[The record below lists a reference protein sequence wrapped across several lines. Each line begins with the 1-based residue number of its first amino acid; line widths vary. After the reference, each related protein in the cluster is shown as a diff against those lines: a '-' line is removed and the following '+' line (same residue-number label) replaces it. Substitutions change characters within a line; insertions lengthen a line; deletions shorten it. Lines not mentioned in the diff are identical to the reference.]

1 MQKALF
7 SFEGESANFFL
18 PPAQFYQGNAKV
30 AEPLIFFVGLR
41 DQMLIPQL
49 DPLTEQQLLGM
60 CHLQRSSLQTEE
72 ALVQGLQQLHRSLAY
87 AVGASAL
94 IDDGASVGNYTA
106 LMALALDR
114 LDTLES
120 FYRQVSTYSFMHM
133 VMQPFGD
140 KNPMLCRRNT
150 AKHTVI

>member
-1 MQKALF
+1 
-7 SFEGESANFFL
+7 
-18 PPAQFYQGNAKV
+18 
-30 AEPLIFFVGLR
+30 
-41 DQMLIPQL
+41 MLIPQL

-60 CHLQRSSLQTEE
+60 CHLSSLQTEE
-72 ALVQGLQQLHRSLAY
+72 ALVQGLQQLHQSLAD
-87 AVGASAL
+87 AVGASPL
-94 IDDGASVGNYTA
+94 SDGSSVANYTA